1 MSALVQYEPLV
12 NEVIELFLERTRQI
26 YAAPGRVC
34 DFALWLQYFAFDV
47 IGQITYSK
55 QHGFVDKNEDI
66 DGMIAYLG
74 RLFSYVAP
82 VSFSLLAPT
91 CALTIFPMTDWASA
105 LPRPPV
111 SQKSDSPRSRQG
123 RVQTLRLPDHQVC
136 ESTNGRAPLRNV
148 L

>member
-12 NEVIELFLERTRQI
+12 NEVIELFLQRTSEI
-26 YAAPGRVC
+26 YASGKVC

-55 QHGFVDKNEDI
+55 QHGFVDKHEDV

-82 VSFSLLAPT
+82 VSTVPHAIPSTVSVVLKRGTPPGWPD
-91 CALTIFPMTDWASA
+91 ALT
-105 LPRPPV
+105 
-111 SQKSDSPRSRQG
+111 
-123 RVQTLRLPDHQVC
+123 
-136 ESTNGRAPLRNV
+136 
-148 L
+148 

>member
-12 NEVIELFLERTRQI
+12 NEVIQLFLERTRSI
-26 YAAPGRVC
+26 YAAPGKAC

-82 VSFSLLAPT
+82 VRETTVGTNMQANFHRLVK
-91 CALTIFPMTDWASA
+91 CRGLTSC
-105 LPRPPV
+105 
-111 SQKSDSPRSRQG
+111 S
-123 RVQTLRLPDHQVC
+123 
-136 ESTNGRAPLRNV
+136 
-148 L
+148 

>member
-12 NEVIELFLERTRQI
+12 DEVIELFLDQTQSV
-26 YAAPGRVC
+26 YAAPGKVC

-55 QHGFVDKNEDI
+55 QHGFIDKNEDV

-82 VSFSLLAPT
+82 VSLTVWCVSGSQTDNIVRSAKCPSLICFS
-91 CALTIFPMTDWASA
+91 
-105 LPRPPV
+105 
-111 SQKSDSPRSRQG
+111 
-123 RVQTLRLPDHQVC
+123 
-136 ESTNGRAPLRNV
+136 
-148 L
+148 

>member
-12 NEVIELFLERTRQI
+12 NEVIELFLTRTEQI
-26 YAAPGRVC
+26 FATQDKVC

-47 IGQITYSK
+47 IGSITYSK

-82 VSFSLLAPT
+82 VST
-91 CALTIFPMTDWASA
+91 
-105 LPRPPV
+105 R
-111 SQKSDSPRSRQG
+111 K
-123 RVQTLRLPDHQVC
+123 QTTGTLY
-136 ESTNGRAPLRNV
+136 
-148 L
+148 